1 MFIKL
6 TLPCQS
12 QDTVFVLIQMCE
24 SFLVPGSPATT
35 LNFNVIIMHFFDTQG
50 AIATAAVAGCKWL
63 DTFEVP
69 TEFSFHTNEAI
80 KTGVLTKSSRV
91 EIIGALATRVLQYTR
106 TPIPLE
112 YQTVCKKLIEKYPT
126 LQDPVGNGYVSKR
139 LSYQVMTYNNM
150 LVFLSL

>member
-1 MFIKL
+1 
-6 TLPCQS
+6 
-12 QDTVFVLIQMCE
+12 
-24 SFLVPGSPATT
+24 
-35 LNFNVIIMHFFDTQG
+35 MHFFDTQG
-50 AIATAAVAGCKWL
+50 AIATASHSAVAGCKWL

-139 LSYQVMTYNNM
+139 LSYQVIYQVMTYNNM
-150 LVFLSL
+150 LVFLSP